1 MKVRFISDLHYYL
14 NLDSEP
20 TEFEHIMSQM
30 EPADITLIAGDLN
43 CDTVEAMSFL
53 QRYFSNERV
62 LFVGG
67 NHTLCVYK
75 SGNQTPIQDVIANH
89 RATFNPK
96 TFSGLWHFLEN
107 EYVQV
112 SEKVF
117 CIGCTGWTNFEY
129 GHKTKSEY
137 VKEIERE
144 KRYREKHQ
152 FVDTGKIFGQGTE
165 FDRGIQPVI
174 HCGPELP
181 DDPVAEYDELQMG
194 DKSSYRGRRMKD
206 AVRHMNDYNYGKI
219 RRSDGSIDI
228 LRPSDTYN
236 MHQESL
242 KYIEKA
248 YKEIVEK
255 VPDAT
260 IILMTH
266 HPFSTKCVTGR
277 FKDDTLTAAFVS
289 PHDRWLKKFPQI
301 KYIHCG
307 HVHSRHFCKIG
318 GDKQLICNSLGY
330 LYYREHLQGIPFNI
344 NTFIEV

>member
-30 EPADITLIAGDLN
+30 EPADVTLIAGDLN

-75 SGNQTPIQDVIANH
+75 SGNQLTIQDVIANY
-89 RATFNPK
+89 RATFNST

-117 CIGCTGWTNFEY
+117 CIGCCGWTNFEY
-129 GHKTKSEY
+129 GHKTKSQY
-137 VKEIERE
+137 VKEIEQE

-152 FVDTGKIFGQGTE
+152 FVEDLFEKGKFVPCFYGNN
-165 FDRGIQPVI
+165 
-174 HCGPELP
+174 LP
-181 DDPVAEYDELQMG
+181 DDPAAEYDELQMG

-206 AVRHMNDYNYGKI
+206 AVRNMNDYNYGKI
-219 RRSDGSIDI
+219 CRSDGSIDI

-255 VPDAT
+255 VPDAI

-307 HVHSRHFCKIG
+307 HVHSRHFTNIG
-318 GDKQLICNSLGY
+318 NQKLICNPMGY
-330 LYYREHLQGIPFNI
+330 LYYYEHKQDIPFDI
-344 NTFIEV
+344 NYILEIADEK